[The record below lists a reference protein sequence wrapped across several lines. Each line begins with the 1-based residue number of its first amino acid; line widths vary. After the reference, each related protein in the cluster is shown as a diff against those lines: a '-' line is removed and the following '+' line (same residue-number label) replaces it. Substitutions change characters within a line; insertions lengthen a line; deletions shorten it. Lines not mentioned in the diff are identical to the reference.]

1 MGSERK
7 PNGYWND
14 FTNLK
19 RELITFI
26 EEHGTPSMMPTQK
39 ELAKAGKSSLSFA
52 IRKHGGWQLVA
63 ENLRLELPCTA
74 KPKGYWEDFANVE
87 CELLAFIQKHGTSG
101 VMPTNTKL
109 QKAGKSSLS

>member
-1 MGSERK
+1 
-7 PNGYWND
+7 
-14 FTNLK
+14 
-19 RELITFI
+19 
-26 EEHGTPSMMPTQK
+26 MPTQK

-109 QKAGKSSLS
+109 QKAGKSSLSFAIHKHGGCQSVAERLGLTYTRKREGFWD